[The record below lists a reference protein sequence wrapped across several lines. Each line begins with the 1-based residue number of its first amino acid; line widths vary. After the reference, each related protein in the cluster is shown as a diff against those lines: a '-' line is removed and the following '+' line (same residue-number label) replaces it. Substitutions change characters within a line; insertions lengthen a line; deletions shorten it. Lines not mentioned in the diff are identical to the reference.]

1 MTVSKKTDG
10 LLSNVRILVVDDD
23 HLLRSV
29 LLEQLGFEGVKY
41 LAEAATAAHVFT
53 QIDASMPDLIL
64 LDVQL
69 PDGNGFEICARLR
82 QSGFDKPI
90 LMLTRQDDESDI
102 IKGLEAGANDYIA
115 KPMRIGELLA
125 RIKAQLRQYR
135 ASDDVRFTIG
145 NSDFLP
151 ANKTV
156 TDNLSGKITTLT
168 EKETL
173 ILKKLFRAWPADVSK
188 DSLLLEV
195 WGLQP
200 DISTHTL
207 ETHIYRLRQK
217 LTRISTQQFINTT
230 EQGYQLNKIFA
241 DDQ

>member
-1 MTVSKKTDG
+1 M
-10 LLSNVRILVVDDD
+10 LSIILPTFNERKSIITTIKEVQKIIPSTTKYEILVVDDD
-23 HLLRSV
+23 NLLRSV

-41 LAEAATAAHVFT
+41 LAEAATAADVFT
-53 QIDASMPDLIL
+53 QIDTSMPDLIL

-90 LMLTRQDDESDI
+90 LMLTGQDDESDI

-135 ASDDVRFTIG
+135 ASDDVRLTVG
-145 NSDFLP
+145 DSDFLP

-156 TDNLSGKITTLT
+156 TDNLSGKIITLT

-173 ILKKLFRAWPADVSK
+173 ILTGDQHTDHISNGQGVSRH
-188 DSLLLEV
+188 SMPTLLYFFPPTAH
-195 WGLQP
+195 GQ
-200 DISTHTL
+200 
-207 ETHIYRLRQK
+207 R
-217 LTRISTQQFINTT
+217 RI
-230 EQGYQLNKIFA
+230 L
-241 DDQ
+241 

>member
-1 MTVSKKTDG
+1 MIVSKKTDD
-10 LLSNVRILVVDDD
+10 LLSSARILVADDD
-23 HLLRSV
+23 NLLRSA

-41 LAEAATAAHVFT
+41 LAEAATAADVFT
-53 QIDASMPDLIL
+53 QIHTSAPDLIL

-69 PDGNGFEICARLR
+69 PDGNGFEICAQLR

-90 LMLTRQDDESDI
+90 LMLTGQDDESDI

-125 RIKAQLRQYR
+125 RIKAQLRQNR

-156 TDNLSGKITTLT
+156 IDNLSGKIITLT

-173 ILKKLFRAWPADVSK
+173 ILKKLFRAWPSNVSK
-188 DSLLLEV
+188 DNLLLEV

-217 LTRISTQQFINTT
+217 LIRISPQQIINTT
-230 EQGYQLNKIFA
+230 EQGYQLNKTFA
-241 DDQ
+241 DAE

>member
-1 MTVSKKTDG
+1 MIVSKKTDD
-10 LLSNVRILVVDDD
+10 LLSSARILVVDDD
-23 HLLRSV
+23 NLLRSV

-41 LAEAATAAHVFT
+41 LAEAAIAADVFT
-53 QIDASMPDLIL
+53 QIDTSMPDLIL
-64 LDVQL
+64 LDVEL

-90 LMLTRQDDESDI
+90 LMLTGQDDESDI

-125 RIKAQLRQYR
+125 RIKAQLRQYL
-135 ASDDVRFTIG
+135 ASDDVHFTIG
-145 NSDFLP
+145 DSDFLP

-156 TDNLSGKITTLT
+156 TDNPSGKIITLT

-188 DSLLLEV
+188 DNLLLEV

-217 LTRISTQQFINTT
+217 LARILPQQIINTT
-230 EQGYQLNKIFA
+230 EQGYQLNKTFA
-241 DDQ
+241 DAE